1 MHPPLARA
9 LLLLLLTLFAS
20 IAPTSHA
27 LSSPPDRGDS
37 QFAIQNPKS
46 EIDLFLP
53 LQARSGHIGAADSL
67 LISAF
72 VPDGLAS
79 NDADEAFALQNT
91 GRNALFLGGWQ
102 VTDGEGRI
110 TLPDLM
116 VTPDEMVWC
125 AKEAAAFAQQW
136 GFAPDCEYGADSD
149 PNVPNATGSAPRLAN
164 TGDELQLLEPG
175 GNQTDAVVY
184 AGGDSTMSGWTGPAV
199 GYYQRNTRFARAGQV
214 FYRLFDPTSLLP
226 LTDTNTAAD
235 WAQGNPDPVRGR
247 RAAYPGWDL
256 YALSTPTSIVWETP
270 PNGSLLVTPDNAYLA
285 IRDLF
290 ASAQHSILLE
300 SYEFEHPGLVA
311 TLVER
316 VQAGVEVRLLLEGG
330 PTGGLSDDARW
341 AAQQI
346 SEAGGSVH
354 FMVNDVADAHDRYPY
369 QHAKFAIIDGTTL
382 LVSTENFKT
391 TSMPPD
397 ASDGDTLGRRGYA
410 LILHDPNLA
419 AQARVIFELDNDLAH
434 PDIFPWQ
441 SDHPKYG
448 APPSDYT
455 PPTFVDQSGYS
466 VRYPRPHRI
475 ADATAAHLF
484 TSPESSLTPGPLLD
498 LINQAGPGDVI
509 LTQQLYEH
517 PFWGATDSNPTA
529 DPNPRLEALI
539 DAARRGASVRIFLDD
554 FFDSANSARSN
565 VITKNYVNG
574 LAQEQGWDIR
584 ARLGN
589 PTGAGVHAKLH
600 LLAIG
605 SQRWIVLGS
614 INGGEVSNKL
624 NRELAIALE
633 SKTAYDFLA
642 GVFWEDWSP
651 PPLAANRNP
660 R

>member
-9 LLLLLLTLFAS
+9 LFLLLLTLFTS
-20 IAPTSHA
+20 IAPTSHTP
-27 LSSPPDRGDS
+27 SPFPDRDDA
-37 QFAIQNPKS
+37 QVAIRNPQS

-53 LQARSGHIGAADSL
+53 LQARSGQIGDPDSL

-72 VPDGLAS
+72 VADGLAS
-79 NDADEAFALQNT
+79 NDADEAFLLQNA

-110 TLPDLM
+110 TLPDLR
-116 VTPDEMVWC
+116 VAPGAKAWC
-125 AKEAAAFAQQW
+125 AKEAVAFARQW

-149 PNVPNATGSAPRLAN
+149 PAVPNASGSAPRLAN
-164 TGDELQLLEPG
+164 TGDELQLLKPDG
-175 GNQTDAVVY
+175 SVADAAVY
-184 AGGDSTMSGWTGPAV
+184 AGGDETAVGWTGPAV

-214 FYRLFDPTSLLP
+214 FYRLFDPTGLLIP
-226 LTDTNTAAD
+226 ADTDTASD
-235 WAQGNPDPVRGR
+235 WAQGNPDPARGR

-256 YALSTPTSIVWETP
+256 YALSTPTHIIWETP
-270 PNGSLLVTPDNAYLA
+270 PSGQLLVAPDNTYLA

-300 SYEFEHPGLVA
+300 SYEFQHPGLVA

-316 VQAGVEVRLLLEGG
+316 AQAGVDVRLLLEGA
-330 PTGGLSDDARW
+330 PSGGLSDDARW

-391 TSMPPD
+391 TSMPSD

-410 LILHDPNLA
+410 LILRDPDLA
-419 AQARVIFELDNDLAH
+419 ARAQTILQLDNDLTHA
-434 PDIFPWQ
+434 DIFPWQ

-448 APPSDYT
+448 APPPDYA
-455 PPTFVDQSGYS
+455 PPTFNDESGYL
-466 VRYPRPHRI
+466 VRYPRPQPL
-475 ADATAAHLF
+475 ADATEAYLF

-498 LINQAGPGDVI
+498 LINQAGPGDVL

-539 DAARRGASVRIFLDD
+539 DAARRGATVRIFLDD

-605 SQRWIVLGS
+605 SQRWTVLGS

-633 SKTAYDFLA
+633 SKAAYDFLS

-651 PPLAANRNP
+651 PPLAADRNS